1 MNYYK
6 LFLKK
11 SPANGDK
18 FNKNLMKFLI
28 NNVKE
33 MVKSD
38 VFIKII
44 LVNEK
49 NINAIKSAGVKS
61 TPALMFN
68 NGESKEIV
76 IGVNNIIQSLINV
89 CENKDS
95 GDENTG
101 RNGNGNKSVKKNGMN
116 KGEVVGE
123 CDDVKDMLFDIIN
136 SNDDDD
142 DEELNTS
149 DMQRKIRERLD
160 STNTRAESSTVSNSQ
175 LFSRM
180 KEDNAVTTESIQMDM
195 VANTGNAAEDD
206 AMSKYWANLEE
217 TEI

>member
-1 MNYYK
+1 MQYYK

-33 MVKSD
+33 MVKSQ

-61 TPALMFN
+61 TPALLFN
-68 NGESKEIV
+68 SVDGESKEIV
-76 IGVNNIIQSLINV
+76 IGVNNIIQSLIDV
-89 CENKDS
+89 CENKS
-95 GDENTG
+95 GG
-101 RNGNGNKSVKKNGMN
+101 SHQKNQKPSLMN
-116 KGEVVGE
+116 KVTMVGE

-142 DEELNTS
+142 DEELNQS
-149 DMQRKIRERLD
+149 DIQRKMKERLD

-195 VANTGNAAEDD
+195 VSNTGNAAEDD

>member
-33 MVKSD
+33 MVKSQ

-61 TPALMFN
+61 TPALLFN
-68 NGESKEIV
+68 SVDGESREIV
-76 IGVNNIIQSLINV
+76 IGVNNIIQSLIDV
-89 CENKDS
+89 CETKGS
-95 GDENTG
+95 GG
-101 RNGNGNKSVKKNGMN
+101 GNSGGNNSAKKNVMNKSEIM
-116 KGEVVGE
+116 GE

-142 DEELNTS
+142 DEGMES
-149 DMQRKIRERLD
+149 ADMQRKIRERLD
-160 STNTRAESSTVSNSQ
+160 STNTRAESSTVNNSQ
-175 LFSRM
+175 MFSRM
-180 KEDNAVTTESIQMDM
+180 KEDNAVTVESIQMDM
-195 VANTGNAAEDD
+195 AVNTGNPAEDD

-217 TEI
+217 TVV

>member
-33 MVKSD
+33 MVKSQ

-49 NINAIKSAGVKS
+49 NINAVQHAGVKS
-61 TPALMFN
+61 TPALMFTN
-68 NGESKEIV
+68 VEDVGRESKEIV
-76 IGVNNIIQSLINV
+76 IGVNNIIQSLIDV
-89 CENKDS
+89 CEKKDVGECGS
-95 GDENTG
+95 GNNTK
-101 RNGNGNKSVKKNGMN
+101 KSTISKS
-116 KGEVVGE
+116 EIIGE

-136 SNDDDD
+136 SNDDEE
-142 DEELNTS
+142 DEGMES
-149 DMQRKIRERLD
+149 ADMQRKIRERLD
-160 STNTRAESSTVSNSQ
+160 STNTRAESSNVNNSQ
-175 LFSRM
+175 MFSRM
-180 KEDNAVTTESIQMDM
+180 KEDNAVTVESIQTDM
-195 VANTGNAAEDD
+195 VVNTGNAAEDD

-217 TEI
+217 TAI